1 MKKYLIAAILILS
14 IIITLLW
21 RQNRVIRE
29 ENDRLQ
35 HNNTVLYA
43 GVDTYRTQLG
53 QSVAQVG
60 QQELTI
66 RELHKYNSD
75 LEERIRQ
82 LDLKLRR
89 VESASVNAVSTQFNF
104 IVPLDKG
111 IVHPITG
118 RIVRPF
124 TWQDPWNRIDGAVSA
139 DSVECS
145 ISRRDTLDQV
155 IYRVPRRFLF
165 IRYGTKEIRQVVSVR
180 DPKSTIVYSE
190 YILLKKREK

>member
-1 MKKYLIAAILILS
+1 MKKYLLLVVVILS
-14 IIITLLW
+14 AIIFSLL
-21 RQNRVIRE
+21 RQNTAIRRD
-29 ENDRLQ
+29 NDRLL

-60 QQELTI
+60 QLELTVK
-66 RELHKYNSD
+66 ELHKYNSD

-89 VESASVNAVSTQFNF
+89 VESASVNAVSTQFSF
-104 IVPLDKG
+104 TVPLEKG
-111 IVHPITG
+111 IVLPATG
-118 RIVRPF
+118 QTVRPF
-124 TWQDPWNRIDGAVSA
+124 IWQDPWNRIDGAVSA

-155 IYRVPRRFLF
+155 IYRVPHRFLF

-190 YILLKKREK
+190 YIILKREK